1 MLEAVVNPNGMGF
14 FIACFDKMARLLNA
28 FATGGPAYCM
38 NAHHAKVHGGL
49 GLW

>member
-14 FIACFDKMARLLNA
+14 FIACFDKTAKLFNA
-28 FATGGPAYCM
+28 FATRGPADFM